1 MSKHQPWTD
10 GEAEKAASIHD
21 SKYYLEDLAN
31 GEGTFEEVEDAVREA
46 FLAGIAW
53 AAEQIAKSPTIYY
66 RDSDH
71 EERVIVASPECFE
84 LDTHEAKLVG
94 VRPIEKGN
102 EK

>member
-10 GEAEKAASIHD
+10 DEAEKAARNFGFR
-21 SKYYLEDLAN
+21 YEYT
-31 GEGTFEEVEDAVREA
+31 GEQVWTRAG
-46 FLAGIAW
+46 FLAGVAW
-53 AAEQIAKSPTIYY
+53 AAAQIEKCETIYY

-94 VRPIEKGN
+94 VREVEK
-102 EK
+102 